1 MSFHFTKLASS
12 KINTKLL
19 HAAQCAL
26 CPLAN
31 NPKNKNSNMPP
42 DGSLHPDVLLLGLG
56 PGEIEDAKGKPFVG
70 PSGEFLRSCF
80 SEDQWEKTRRNNVTR
95 TRELNNKPP
104 LEAVECCRPSVEK
117 DILATKPKAIF
128 GFGEY
133 PLKWILGDKFTD
145 EIKVNV
151 WRNRHFPVSVKG
163 HEMWYFPMFHPLY
176 IIRSNKNK
184 PELIDLF
191 KRDIKSA
198 YDFLSKGIKPHVV
211 KPSTYFDGVEIEYKS
226 IAKVEQF
233 INELLKTS
241 NRFAIDIETAATLPP
256 GHNLYRP
263 YHQNSKILTVSIGTF
278 QKCMAFPLDHP
289 EAKWT
294 ENERKKLDLLLLK
307 LLLSNLIKE
316 AHNSVYEL
324 EWLLYKYSKK
334 IAYKNWICTL
344 TQGYILNGRRG
355 LLGLGEL
362 TLLYFGFNLK
372 HLSHV
377 DSANLATEPLEDVL
391 TYNAMDVK
399 YTDAIYLHQK
409 ELLEED
415 PTQLEVF
422 NRQNRKLPAVVL
434 TQIKGIQPDLEE
446 AHRINKDADIKVQ
459 NTLNAINNNKDVKE
473 FISRFG
479 GFNPNSPAD
488 VINLFKYLGFDLSK
502 EVVTKTDEGRK
513 VETKDSSDE
522 ETLSKID
529 HPVAKWILEIR
540 SNVKLQS
547 GFIEPII
554 GKESLVY
561 PDGKLHTNLNVNS
574 TATLRLCIA
583 KGSKIE
589 IVRDISKYP
598 NGIPI
603 EDVKVGDLAY
613 SYNANGQL
621 EIKKVKWAGYT
632 GKKKVIRLYWKAH
645 SKSGYLDLT
654 PTHEILQSNN
664 NYINAENSISCSIKA
679 LARGIK
685 DFEIIPNNH
694 FIYKIEELPDEVDVY
709 DLEIEDNNNFI
720 ANELCVHNSSD
731 SPNIQQ
737 FPKHT
742 TAAIVRKI
750 FKVPKGCKL
759 VALDYGQI
767 EYRTGV
773 MNSKDPVLRKAV
785 FMNYDVHRD
794 WAIRIAKAYPKRVG
808 GDLNKF
814 LNDKT
819 AIKELRS
826 TTKNQWV
833 FAGMFNASV
842 KSKAEGMGIPFDIAK
857 ELDKQFWAELKTLKE
872 WQNKTY
878 EFVRKNGYV
887 ETLTNY
893 RRRYGKRTP
902 YLEMGEIVNTP
913 IQESAATIVMDAFC
927 RISEYAIETN
937 QEKYTPIWQ
946 LHDDLGFIFPE
957 ETVEEDYNKIAYM
970 MLDCKFPF
978 INVPLAVEVSIGDNW
993 LEMHEVKTITSVD
1006 VGLMENPYKEN
1017 N

>member
-1 MSFHFTKLASS
+1 
-12 KINTKLL
+12 
-19 HAAQCAL
+19 
-26 CPLAN
+26 
-31 NPKNKNSNMPP
+31 MPP

-56 PGEIEDAKGKPFVG
+56 PDEVEDAKGKPFVG

-163 HEMWYFPMFHPLY
+163 HEMWYFPMFHPSY

-184 PELIDLF
+184 PELTDLF

-198 YDFLSKGIKPHVV
+198 YDFLDKGIKPHVV
-211 KPSTYFDGVEIEYKS
+211 NPTTYFDGVEIEYKS
-226 IAKVEQF
+226 IAKIEQF

-399 YTDAIYLHQK
+399 WSDAIYLHQK

-446 AHRINKDADIKVQ
+446 AHRIN
-459 NTLNAINNNKDVKE
+459 
-473 FISRFG
+473 
-479 GFNPNSPAD
+479 
-488 VINLFKYLGFDLSK
+488 
-502 EVVTKTDEGRK
+502 
-513 VETKDSSDE
+513 
-522 ETLSKID
+522 
-529 HPVAKWILEIR
+529 
-540 SNVKLQS
+540 
-547 GFIEPII
+547 
-554 GKESLVY
+554 
-561 PDGKLHTNLNVNS
+561 
-574 TATLRLCIA
+574 
-583 KGSKIE
+583 
-589 IVRDISKYP
+589 
-598 NGIPI
+598 
-603 EDVKVGDLAY
+603 
-613 SYNANGQL
+613 
-621 EIKKVKWAGYT
+621 
-632 GKKKVIRLYWKAH
+632 
-645 SKSGYLDLT
+645 
-654 PTHEILQSNN
+654 
-664 NYINAENSISCSIKA
+664 
-679 LARGIK
+679 
-685 DFEIIPNNH
+685 
-694 FIYKIEELPDEVDVY
+694 
-709 DLEIEDNNNFI
+709 
-720 ANELCVHNSSD
+720 
-731 SPNIQQ
+731 
-737 FPKHT
+737 
-742 TAAIVRKI
+742 
-750 FKVPKGCKL
+750 
-759 VALDYGQI
+759 
-767 EYRTGV
+767 
-773 MNSKDPVLRKAV
+773 
-785 FMNYDVHRD
+785 
-794 WAIRIAKAYPKRVG
+794 
-808 GDLNKF
+808 
-814 LNDKT
+814 
-819 AIKELRS
+819 
-826 TTKNQWV
+826 
-833 FAGMFNASV
+833 
-842 KSKAEGMGIPFDIAK
+842 
-857 ELDKQFWAELKTLKE
+857 
-872 WQNKTY
+872 
-878 EFVRKNGYV
+878 
-887 ETLTNY
+887 
-893 RRRYGKRTP
+893 
-902 YLEMGEIVNTP
+902 
-913 IQESAATIVMDAFC
+913 
-927 RISEYAIETN
+927 
-937 QEKYTPIWQ
+937 
-946 LHDDLGFIFPE
+946 
-957 ETVEEDYNKIAYM
+957 
-970 MLDCKFPF
+970 
-978 INVPLAVEVSIGDNW
+978 
-993 LEMHEVKTITSVD
+993 
-1006 VGLMENPYKEN
+1006 
-1017 N
+1017 